1 MLGDISGI
9 SKIYCITGRTD
20 MRRSIDGLMAI
31 IRDTYQMDPYAN
43 AVYLFCGKRCNTLK
57 ALYFDKDGFCILYK
71 RLDSNGRFQWP
82 RNASEIRP
90 LTRQEFRWL
99 MEGLSIDQPKAI
111 RPTPR
116 TDKKVFWFVHYGEKY
131 FFVNS
136 RTSVKM
142 PVIHINTLKDAN
154 VNIKM

>member
-31 IRDTYQMDPYAN
+31 IRDTYQMDTYAN
-43 AVYLFCGKRCNTLK
+43 AIYLFCGRRRNTLK
-57 ALYFDKDGFCILYK
+57 ALYFDKDGFCLLYK
-71 RLDSNGRFQWP
+71 RLDSNGKFQWP
-82 RNASEIRP
+82 RNASEVRP

-111 RPTPR
+111 RPTN
-116 TDKKVFWFVHYGEKY
+116 KKEKRSY
-131 FFVNS
+131 
-136 RTSVKM
+136 
-142 PVIHINTLKDAN
+142 
-154 VNIKM
+154 